1 MGFRPHHDHSNN
13 TIMYTLIVRAKFEA
27 AHDIP
32 GHKGKCARLHG
43 HTYRVEAE
51 FAGRDLDD
59 LGMLRDF
66 TDLKETLNEFLPDHV
81 YLNDLVP
88 FSTTAE
94 HLSRWIFEQLETRH
108 LPVIAV
114 TLWET
119 DHNGCR
125 YTPER
130 SDADCKDKLS

>member
-1 MGFRPHHDHSNN
+1 
-13 TIMYTLIVRAKFEA
+13 MYTLIVRAQFAA

-32 GHKGKCARLHG
+32 GHKGPCARLHG

-51 FAGRDLDD
+51 FTGTELDE

-66 TDLKETLNEFLPDHV
+66 FELKTALNEFLPDHS
-81 YLNDLVP
+81 YLNDLVS

-94 HLSRWIFEQLETRH
+94 NLSRWIFEQLLNRG
-108 LPVIAV
+108 LPVTAV

-125 YTPER
+125 YVPG
-130 SDADCKDKLS
+130 

>member
-1 MGFRPHHDHSNN
+1 
-13 TIMYTLIVRAKFEA
+13 MYTLIVRAKFEA

-51 FAGRDLDD
+51 FQGSTLDEI
-59 LGMLRDF
+59 GMLRDF
-66 TDLKETLNEFLPDHV
+66 TDLKSILNQFLPDHC
-81 YLNDLVP
+81 YLNELLP

-94 HLSRWIFEQLETRH
+94 NISRWIYEKLREHDLRVT
-108 LPVIAV
+108 AV

-125 YTPER
+125 YTP
-130 SDADCKDKLS
+130 D